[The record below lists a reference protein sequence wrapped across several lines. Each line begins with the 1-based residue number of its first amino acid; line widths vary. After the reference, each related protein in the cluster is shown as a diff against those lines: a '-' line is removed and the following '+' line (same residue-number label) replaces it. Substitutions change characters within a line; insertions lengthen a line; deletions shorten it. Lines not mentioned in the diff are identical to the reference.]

1 MPIQSERIANV
12 FLQQYA
18 NKVSVMPRV
27 VVQCSYRRRIFRIDM
42 KPDGFALFQIQ
53 RRLNGK
59 RFRVFAGFISPLH
72 VDLAHC
78 MANSTNNRASLQED
92 TEFARQRSRPARRN
106 TGHGEKVTTLNWGLE
121 AI

>member
-1 MPIQSERIANV
+1 
-12 FLQQYA
+12 
-18 NKVSVMPRV
+18 
-27 VVQCSYRRRIFRIDM
+27 M
-42 KPDGFALFQIQ
+42 KPDGFALFQIE

-59 RFRVFAGFISPLH
+59 RFRVFTGFISPLH

-106 TGHGEKVTTLNWGLE
+106 TGHGEKVTTFDWGLE